1 MTQGQDARRRRKAK
15 TQGNDARRRRK
26 AKTQDEEAR
35 RRRKAKT
42 QGEDAIKLGFHRY
55 GCGMQMRMRLA
66 DASSGM
72 RFV

>member
-1 MTQGQDARRRRKAK
+1 MMAENWTPVI
-15 TQGNDARRRRK
+15 
-26 AKTQDEEAR
+26 EH
-35 RRRKAKT
+35 
-42 QGEDAIKLGFHRY
+42 GEDNETGIKLGFHRY